1 MFPFALKSATTRS
14 SSIPLFQS
22 ASLPVLAQSTPS
34 SATDVIHAADV
45 KHNHSSD
52 SHNTV
57 GPVLNG
63 ASGVSVSSAQQVSS
77 VAAEAASPSLQVSSG
92 VAEVA
97 TYFSNQYNSGEG
109 VLTPPAVHTSSTE
122 ASAGEPTMAGLSD
135 FNRPVGSTSSS
146 THFEHLGDSGVDL
159 QLDHIVDER

>member
-1 MFPFALKSATTRS
+1 MA
-14 SSIPLFQS
+14 I
-22 ASLPVLAQSTPS
+22 
-34 SATDVIHAADV
+34 
-45 KHNHSSD
+45 
-52 SHNTV
+52 
-57 GPVLNG
+57 VLNG

-159 QLDHIVDER
+159 QLDHIVDESIHEALKDPAWHAAVMAEYKALLDNGTWEVV